1 MDEFFVLTFA
11 FFCFMS
17 YILYSL
23 YQLVE
28 RLVVQLEREIPP
40 PPKRKKKIPPP
51 PPPLS
56 EFKGMTMLPEYQ
68 DMNLSKYELEDF

>member
-17 YILYSL
+17 YIIYSI

-28 RLVVQLEREIPP
+28 RLVVQLEMEIQKPR
-40 PPKRKKKIPPP
+40 KRIKKMPPP

-56 EFKGMTMLPEYQ
+56 EFKGMSISEFK
-68 DMNLSKYELEDF
+68 DMNLSKYEIEDF

>member
-17 YILYSL
+17 YIIYSI

-28 RLVVQLEREIPP
+28 RLVVQLEMEIQKPR
-40 PPKRKKKIPPP
+40 KRIKKMPPP

-56 EFKGMTMLPEYQ
+56 EFK
-68 DMNLSKYELEDF
+68 DMNLSKYEIEDF

>member
-28 RLVVQLEREIPP
+28 RLVVQLEREMPQP
-40 PPKRKKKIPPP
+40 LKRNKNIPPP
-51 PPPLS
+51 PPPRS
-56 EFKGMTMLPEYQ
+56 EFRGMSMAEFQ
-68 DMNLSKYELEDF
+68 DMNLSKYELEDY